1 MMLPAAPSNAGG
13 SSPDASGRTDA
24 ASGPGE
30 PTGSGSLVPGAMNLR
45 DVGGLPAGADVT
57 RHGVLFRSGNLARLD
72 AAGTRALA
80 ELRLR
85 RIIDL
90 RADDEVAH
98 APSRV
103 EGIEVVTQR
112 VPLFLGSVESFFRD
126 DISLDEMYR
135 RLIEDSSAGV
145 VDVVRGILADQ
156 PVLVHCTVGKDRT
169 GVTVALTLAAAG
181 VDAEAVVT
189 DYARTEGLLPE
200 RRNRR
205 IVAMLQAM
213 HPAAVHVE
221 DLATRS
227 PAPVM
232 RALLDDVAA
241 RYGSAGDYLRAHG
254 LADDEIAE
262 LRRVLVRSW

>member
-1 MMLPAAPSNAGG
+1 MVDRDESDLARMVG
-13 SSPDASGRTDA
+13 PDADA
-24 ASGPGE
+24 VVPGPD
-30 PTGSGSLVPGAMNLR
+30 PVVPGALNLR
-45 DVGGLPAGADVT
+45 DVGGLRAGDRVT

-90 RADDEVAH
+90 RGDEEVARE
-98 APSRV
+98 PSRLD
-103 EGIEVVTQR
+103 GIDLVTQR

-135 RLIEDSSAGV
+135 RLIEESSTGV

-169 GVTVALTLAAAG
+169 GVIVALTLAAAG
-181 VDAEAVVT
+181 VDAEAVVA
-189 DYARTEGLLPE
+189 DYARTERLLPE
-200 RRNRR
+200 RRNRAVIELLR
-205 IVAMLQAM
+205 KM
-213 HPAAVHVE
+213 HPEAVHVE

-232 RALLDDVAA
+232 RALLSDVLV

-254 LADDEIAE
+254 LADDELAE
-262 LRRVLVRSW
+262 LARVLLRTP

>member
-1 MMLPAAPSNAGG
+1 MSTPSGVPGDPAAR
-13 SSPDASGRTDA
+13 PD
-24 ASGPGE
+24 PE
-30 PTGSGSLVPGAMNLR
+30 VPGAVNLR
-45 DVGGLPAGADVT
+45 DVGGLPAGSAVT
-57 RHGVLFRSGNLARLD
+57 RHGVLYRSGNLAQLD
-72 AAGTRALA
+72 PLGGRALG

-90 RADDEVAH
+90 RADEEVAH
-98 APSRV
+98 APSRI
-103 EGIEVVTQR
+103 EGLDVVTQR
-112 VPLFLGSVESFFRD
+112 VPLFLGSVESFFAD

-135 RLIEDSSAGV
+135 RLVEDSSAGV

-181 VDAEAVVT
+181 VDREAIVA

-200 RRNRR
+200 WRNRR
-205 IVAMLQAM
+205 VVQMLRSM
-213 HPAAVHVE
+213 HPEAVHLE

-232 RALLDDVAA
+232 RALLAGVDE
-241 RYGSAGDYLRAHG
+241 RHGSAADYLRAHG
-254 LADDEIAE
+254 LADDELAE
-262 LRRVLVRSW
+262 LRRVLLRYE